1 MYFEFGCVRCWCFC
15 SVELL
20 GTLIS
25 CYALKLDHLL
35 NCFKLA
41 CVKRQEEQTT
51 FSPQIEKKQEQTRVT
66 EIEKKNKRKKMV
78 KSMFTVDRFVRYS
91 ASQSMCLSSL
101 DLVNFLCISN
111 ECRARDD
118 AVYLRKSHMWCICMK
133 QKTHN
138 VLKISAHSK
147 SDTEHKSAR
156 GLILSLHHR
165 FLVFKF
171 VLCFSN

>member
-1 MYFEFGCVRCWCFC
+1 MCETTRRTNNFFPPNR
-15 SVELL
+15 
-20 GTLIS
+20 
-25 CYALKLDHLL
+25 K
-35 NCFKLA
+35 
-41 CVKRQEEQTT
+41 KRRTN
-51 FSPQIEKKQEQTRVT
+51 SSDRDR
-66 EIEKKNKRKKMV
+66 KKNKRKKMV

-101 DLVNFLCISN
+101 DLVHFLCISK